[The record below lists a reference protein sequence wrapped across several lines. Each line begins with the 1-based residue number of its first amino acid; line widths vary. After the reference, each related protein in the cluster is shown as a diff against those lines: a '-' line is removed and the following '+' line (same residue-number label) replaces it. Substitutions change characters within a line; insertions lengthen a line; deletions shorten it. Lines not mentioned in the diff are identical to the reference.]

1 MSSSFFP
8 LKAKQDVRPGT
19 RSPGTLAS
27 ALISSSV
34 IPSLKYSSCLSA
46 LMLTNGSTAMD
57 LAGAAPL
64 TFWGPLRF
72 TQLLRVEID
81 QRNDFAVF
89 DLAFANFMQ
98 VRPPASV
105 MLEIV
110 SHVPREKNMS
120 GISAIHHSLRDVD
133 ARTRDVRLFVQV
145 GNFIYRATVDTH
157 SHFDFGVTLH
167 CFGDLNRAPH
177 RRFG

>member
-46 LMLTNGSTAMD
+46 LHVDERQHRDGFGWRS
-57 LAGAAPL
+57 APDV
-64 TFWGPLRF
+64 WGPLRV
-72 TQLLRVEID
+72 TQLLRVKID
-81 QRNDFAVF
+81 QRNNFAVF
-89 DLAFANFMQ
+89 DLAFANLMQ
-98 VRPPASV
+98 IRPPASV

-110 SHVPREKNMS
+110 CHAPREKNMS
-120 GISAIHHSLRDVD
+120 GISAIHHSLRDVN
-133 ARTRDVRLFVQV
+133 AGTRDV
-145 GNFIYRATVDTH
+145 
-157 SHFDFGVTLH
+157 
-167 CFGDLNRAPH
+167 
-177 RRFG
+177 